1 MYPVKITELWTA
13 GKSLD
18 GIYRLNRLC
27 RTIHLIW
34 YSITEL
40 SGLMFF
46 QIKHWRYGCGSIMI
60 NTYRYS
66 FFLGD
71 ESIHFNRF
79 NPAILMP
86 GVCHERSPVRADLR
100 SADLSV
106 DPSRPGLQI
115 LEATDLL
122 LRERTLFTDGHVVLF
137 QVGCSAK
144 GREKPNTQRQIVFSS
159 KCDSWL
165 GLW

>member
-1 MYPVKITELWTA
+1 
-13 GKSLD
+13 
-18 GIYRLNRLC
+18 
-27 RTIHLIW
+27 
-34 YSITEL
+34 
-40 SGLMFF
+40 
-46 QIKHWRYGCGSIMI
+46 MI

-71 ESIHFNRF
+71 ESIHFT
-79 NPAILMP
+79 PAILMP
-86 GVCHERSPVRADLR
+86 GLCHERPPVRADLR

-144 GREKPNTQRQIVFSS
+144 GRENYILYPLKAKAKSCFLRNVTADWVYDNDIIYIYIHRCNRLQLD
-159 KCDSWL
+159 K
-165 GLW
+165 